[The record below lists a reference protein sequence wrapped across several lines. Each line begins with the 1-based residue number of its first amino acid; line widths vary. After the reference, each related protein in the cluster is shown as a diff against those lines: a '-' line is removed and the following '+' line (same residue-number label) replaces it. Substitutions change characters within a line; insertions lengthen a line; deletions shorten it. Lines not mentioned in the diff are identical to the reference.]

1 MNKLDEK
8 QKNQFIFALQIAM
21 YRAYAKGRES
31 GLKSKEEGKSEYYES
46 LKEFEEWRDN
56 YIKDIADASGLV

>member
-1 MNKLDEK
+1 MKKLDEK

-21 YRAYAKGRES
+21 YRAYRKGREA
-31 GLKSKEEGKSEYYES
+31 GLKSKEEGKSAYYES
-46 LKEFEEWRDN
+46 FKEFEAWRDA

>member
-21 YRAYAKGRES
+21 YRAYTKGRED
-31 GLKSKEEGKSEYYES
+31 GLKFKEGKSAYES
-46 LKEFEEWRDN
+46 LKEFQEWRDD

>member
-31 GLKSKEEGKSEYYES
+31 GLKSKEEGKSAFES
-46 LKEFEEWRDN
+46 LIDFQDWRDA